1 MDGVARVLIVDDHE
15 LVRQALTQLISD
27 EPDLEVCGTAAN
39 VPAGLREVS
48 EHDPDMIV
56 LDLSLQGGDGID
68 LIKAVRGQQ
77 RHLPILVVTMHS
89 ESFYAER
96 AFRAGAS
103 GYLTKEE
110 ASEKILVAIR
120 TVLRGELYVSE
131 RLSPFLLQRLITGN
145 PGTGESLVTKL
156 SDRELQVFLRIGE
169 GRSTQE
175 TASNLNLSV
184 KTIETYRGNIK
195 EKLGLRDAREL
206 IQYAIR
212 WTMTQTK

>member
-27 EPDLEVCGTAAN
+27 EPDLEVCGSAAN
-39 VPAGLREVS
+39 VPAALREVS

>member
-27 EPDLEVCGTAAN
+27 EPDLEVCGSAEN
-39 VPAGLREVS
+39 VPAALRKVS